1 MVSTL
6 LINGPL
12 PPLDTTPHPLTQRKC
27 RLSVSPRP
35 AWDST
40 AWRLVSAGNRVSL
53 SLCWYFCM
61 DYTKVPWLSPDG
73 NVEVVAVVVVVV
85 VAAATAAAAAAAVAA
100 EVLQVTYPKRKKMF
114 FFKLLRQ
121 TFSDTH
127 RQESSDVLIF
137 VIKILCVVTKFGF
150 TFSYDSL

>member
-1 MVSTL
+1 M
-6 LINGPL
+6 
-12 PPLDTTPHPLTQRKC
+12 
-27 RLSVSPRP
+27 
-35 AWDST
+35 
-40 AWRLVSAGNRVSL
+40 
-53 SLCWYFCM
+53 
-61 DYTKVPWLSPDG
+61 PWLSPDG